1 MYTMANH
8 FLLTRSN
15 RMNVYYSAVFYNY
28 LANYIYKVQNIFKIK
43 STRYVEVI
51 SITTVLMDGL

>member
-1 MYTMANH
+1 
-8 FLLTRSN
+8 
-15 RMNVYYSAVFYNY
+15 MNVYYSAVFYNY

>member
-1 MYTMANH
+1 MANH
-8 FLLTRSN
+8 LLPTRN
-15 RMNVYYSAVFYNY
+15 KGMNVSYSAVFYNY

-43 STRYVEVI
+43 TKRYAEVT